1 MDIPDHRVRGV
12 VGRCT
17 VGRTE
22 ERHPRNCGVAAFAPS
37 GRNAAIDKSGDATMF
52 EFPAFIVDRHLGPGP
67 MSLAV
72 SCFALAGM
80 LLGACADPASNSPPR
95 SADGEVVLVEVASGL
110 TSPVHITSAPG
121 DPRLF
126 VVEQPGTIRIIDNGQ
141 LLPEP
146 FLDIT
151 SKVRSGG
158 ERGLLSVAFHPDYA
172 RNGFFFVNYT
182 DLEGDTRVERY
193 SVQPDNPNRAD
204 AESGTLVIMVDQP
217 QANHNGGQLA
227 FGPDGM
233 LYIGM
238 GDGGGAGD
246 RNGNGQNPN
255 TLLGA
260 LLRIDVDGGTPYAI
274 PPDNPFANG
283 GGRPEIWAIGLR
295 NPWRF
300 SFDVETNRI
309 YIADIGQNRVEEI
322 HVAPADAPGLNYGW
336 NTLEGTLCFEP
347 NTGCNRTGL
356 LEPVVEYGRQDGVS
370 ITGGYVYRGQS
381 IPELQGHYLYAD
393 YRSGWIRS
401 FRLADDGSV
410 TDERQ
415 LVPPG
420 TGNFTSFG
428 VDAVGEMYVV
438 THSGTVYRLAPGE

>member
-1 MDIPDHRVRGV
+1 
-12 VGRCT
+12 
-17 VGRTE
+17 
-22 ERHPRNCGVAAFAPS
+22 
-37 GRNAAIDKSGDATMF
+37 MF

-204 AESGTLVIMVDQP
+204 
-217 QANHNGGQLA
+217 
-227 FGPDGM
+227 
-233 LYIGM
+233 
-238 GDGGGAGD
+238 
-246 RNGNGQNPN
+246 
-255 TLLGA
+255 
-260 LLRIDVDGGTPYAI
+260 
-274 PPDNPFANG
+274 
-283 GGRPEIWAIGLR
+283 
-295 NPWRF
+295 
-300 SFDVETNRI
+300 
-309 YIADIGQNRVEEI
+309 
-322 HVAPADAPGLNYGW
+322 
-336 NTLEGTLCFEP
+336 
-347 NTGCNRTGL
+347 
-356 LEPVVEYGRQDGVS
+356 
-370 ITGGYVYRGQS
+370 
-381 IPELQGHYLYAD
+381 
-393 YRSGWIRS
+393 
-401 FRLADDGSV
+401 
-410 TDERQ
+410 
-415 LVPPG
+415 
-420 TGNFTSFG
+420 
-428 VDAVGEMYVV
+428 
-438 THSGTVYRLAPGE
+438 